1 MFYQIYLLTAINV
14 LLNNDLER
22 LLSLNEKTK
31 LKTNKK
37 NKQVNKENQK
47 CEFKPQNSSVISI
60 ADY

>member
-1 MFYQIYLLTAINV
+1 MFYQIYLLTAVNV

-31 LKTNKK
+31 LKTNNK
-37 NKQVNKENQK
+37 NKQVNKEKQK
-47 CEFKPQNSSVISI
+47 CEFQPQNSSVFSI

>member
-1 MFYQIYLLTAINV
+1 MFYQIYLLTAIDV